1 MVFILSVTTIIK
13 LSGVEQKQ
21 VRLPRCRF
29 FSEDSKPGDNPLLTA
44 MILL

>member
-1 MVFILSVTTIIK
+1 MVFFSPVTTITK
-13 LSGVEQKQ
+13 LSGVKQKQ
-21 VRLPRCRF
+21 VQLPRCRF